1 MASERTTSAT
11 STDCSSQATT
21 LTPSQHASRPNN
33 HTDSITFGT
42 GRKAEKINLARGTT
56 RFTITAIPAGWHIEQ
71 TVAGSTGTRER
82 VVYMGN
88 LSQLPDGQN
97 CISKSGS
104 GTCVLG
110 KDGKWT
116 LTES

>member
-1 MASERTTSAT
+1 MASERTPSAT
-11 STDCSSQATT
+11 NTECSSQATT
-21 LTPSQHASRPNN
+21 LTPNQHASKPNN
-33 HTDSITFGT
+33 HTDCITFGT
-42 GRKAEKINLARGTT
+42 GRKAENIKLARGTT

-82 VVYMGN
+82 DVY
-88 LSQLPDGQN
+88 LDRVSQLPDAQN

-116 LTES
+116 WTES